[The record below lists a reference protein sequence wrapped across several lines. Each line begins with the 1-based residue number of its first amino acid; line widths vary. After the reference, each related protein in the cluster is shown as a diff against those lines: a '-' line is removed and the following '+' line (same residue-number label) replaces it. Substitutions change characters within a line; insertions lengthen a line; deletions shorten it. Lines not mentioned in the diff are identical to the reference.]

1 MSRKRSG
8 SPLSPHQE
16 ATKRSDLPN
25 RLRQELRGYFEVARD
40 LPHSILTLLIQLP
53 NKTDAHRR
61 SGVAERNSVN

>member
-40 LPHSILTLLIQLP
+40 LPHSMLTLLMQLP
-53 NKTDAHRR
+53 KQDGRSPPKRR
-61 SGVAERNSVN
+61 GRTIKR

>member
-1 MSRKRSG
+1 MSRKLSG

-40 LPHSILTLLIQLP
+40 LPHSMLTLLIQLP
-53 NKTDAHRR
+53 KQDGRAPPKRR
-61 SGVAERNSVN
+61 GRTKQR

>member
-1 MSRKRSG
+1 MFRKRSG

-40 LPHSILTLLIQLP
+40 LPHSMLTLLIQLP
-53 NKTDAHRR
+53 KQDGRAPPKRR
-61 SGVAERNSVN
+61 GRTKQR

>member
-40 LPHSILTLLIQLP
+40 LPHSMLTLLIQLP
-53 NKTDAHRR
+53 IQDGRAPPKRR
-61 SGVAERNSVN
+61 GRTKQR

>member
-8 SPLSPHQE
+8 SLPSPHQE

-40 LPHSILTLLIQLP
+40 LPHSMLTLLIQLP
-53 NKTDAHRR
+53 KQDGRAPPKRR
-61 SGVAERNSVN
+61 GRTKQR

>member
-16 ATKRSDLPN
+16 ATKHGDLPN

-40 LPHSILTLLIQLP
+40 LRHSMLTLLIQLP
-53 NKTDAHRR
+53 KHDGRPPPKRR
-61 SGVAERNSVN
+61 GRTKQR